1 MSLYDV
7 ILSNVEEVLQ
17 SLMERQNP
25 DDYTNIAK
33 LIEILEI
40 IRG

>member
-7 ILSNVEEVLQ
+7 VLSNVEMVLH
-17 SLMERQNP
+17 SLTERQNP
-25 DDYTNIAK
+25 DDYTNITK